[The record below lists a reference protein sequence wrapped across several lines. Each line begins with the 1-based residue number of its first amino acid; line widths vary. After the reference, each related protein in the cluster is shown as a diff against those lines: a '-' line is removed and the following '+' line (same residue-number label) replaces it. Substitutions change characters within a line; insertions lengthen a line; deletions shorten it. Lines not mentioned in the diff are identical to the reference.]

1 MKEKEWVFMVPAMFL
16 FEFWKRAAK
25 NREVERWL
33 LSWRLQVNYLM
44 AESGGTIVSVL
55 KMPAVSTALCAL
67 VFWWHWFNAMKWY
80 YLVLDPQNERTCIH
94 ISFPWVFILADLLK
108 PAFRHTAKNVELHQE
123 LQSVTWGL
131 HCHILGGRKNWD
143 PQCCSR
149 PQSKPSPRF
158 CLTPSSFD

>member
-1 MKEKEWVFMVPAMFL
+1 MVPAMFL

-67 VFWWHWFNAMKWY
+67 VF
-80 YLVLDPQNERTCIH
+80 
-94 ISFPWVFILADLLK
+94 
-108 PAFRHTAKNVELHQE
+108 
-123 LQSVTWGL
+123 
-131 HCHILGGRKNWD
+131 
-143 PQCCSR
+143 
-149 PQSKPSPRF
+149 
-158 CLTPSSFD
+158 